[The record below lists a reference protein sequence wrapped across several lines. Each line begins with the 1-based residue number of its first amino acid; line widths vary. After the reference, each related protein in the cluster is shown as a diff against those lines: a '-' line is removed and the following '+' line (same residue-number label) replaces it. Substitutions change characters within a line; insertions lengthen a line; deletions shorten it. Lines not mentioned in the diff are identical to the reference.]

1 MLEEFNPYKYD
12 GKCEYGNGFYSG
24 YCKCRSHRRDR
35 EYYNTTHYSTQS
47 NREQSKREQSLDSL
61 LDYSVLG
68 LIPPVTE
75 HELKK
80 AYHKKALDYHP
91 DKTNGDSEM
100 FLKIKDAYDTISS
113 SL

>member
-1 MLEEFNPYKYD
+1 MIEQFNPYKFD

-35 EYYNTTHYSTQS
+35 EYYNTNNTNNHNNHNNMKSS
-47 NREQSKREQSLDSL
+47 MSFDSL
-61 LDYSVLG
+61 IEYSLLG

-80 AYHKKALDYHP
+80 AYHKKALHYHP

>member
-1 MLEEFNPYKYD
+1 MLEEYDPYKFD

-35 EYYNTTHYSTQS
+35 HYYS
-47 NREQSKREQSLDSL
+47 NNSSVPPPPLRSSISFDSL
-61 LDYSVLG
+61 LEYSLLG
-68 LIPPVTE
+68 IEPPVTAT
-75 HELKK
+75 ELRK
-80 AYHKKALDYHP
+80 AYHKKALYFHP